1 MTAKIFR
8 NAFLIGFT
16 VLLACIL
23 LFFFIMYSNYQAQA
37 FDNLAIEAEHISEGM
52 QICGGESYLSA
63 VQSGERIT
71 WIAADGSVLYDN
83 MADSSTMENHLQR
96 PEVAEAFETGS
107 GRSDRYSSTILE
119 KNNYYALL
127 LKDGTVLRVAGKQT
141 SLAAMALMLVQ
152 PSLWIVVLVLVL
164 CGLLAMRL
172 ARQIVRPI
180 NAINPDNPNAT
191 PTYPELQPLITRLQ
205 EQNRTIRTQL
215 SELSTRQRE
224 FDAIT
229 ENMREGFLIV
239 DNKCSILS
247 SNRSA
252 LRLLGIDDAQKPENL
267 HQAVCSGKLLDL
279 VDNALAGTRGDEE
292 ITVGG
297 GTWQLFANPVI
308 TAGHVTGAI
317 IIFMDV
323 TEREQREA
331 LRREFSAN
339 VSHELK
345 TPLTSITGFAELMK
359 EGMVPKEKMQEFS
372 GDIYRE
378 SRRLIDLVDDII
390 QLSRLDE
397 GTANFSKSPVD
408 LYTLSG
414 QVIESLRPVAQKQ
427 DITLTLSGQHAVIE
441 GVEQLLQEMVYNLCD
456 NAIKYNISG
465 GSVTVSVWQN
475 GQTVTL
481 SVVDTGIGIPYADQ
495 SRVFER
501 FYRVDKSH
509 SKEVGGT
516 GLGLSIATEIVQ
528 RHNGTLSLVD
538 REGPGTTV
546 RLELPIRQS
555 EVGGAQ
561 EGGNG

>member
-37 FDNLAIEAEHISEGM
+37 YDILEVEAEHISEGM
-52 QICGGESYLSA
+52 QICGGKEYLDA
-63 VQSGERIT
+63 MQSGERIT
-71 WIAADGSVLYDN
+71 WIAPDGSVLYDN
-83 MADSSTMENHLQR
+83 MADADTMENHLQR
-96 PEVAEAFETGS
+96 PEVQKAFETGS

-141 SLAAMALMLVQ
+141 SVAAMALMLVQ

-172 ARQIVRPI
+172 AKQIVRPI

-191 PTYPELQPLITRLQ
+191 PTYPELQPLISRLQ

-239 DNKCSILS
+239 DDKCNILS

-252 LRLLGIDDAQKPENL
+252 LRLLGIDGTQKPENL
-267 HQAVCSGKLLDL
+267 HQVVCSSELLAL
-279 VDNALAGTRGDEE
+279 VDAALDGTRGDEE
-292 ITVGG
+292 LSFSG

-308 TAGHVTGAI
+308 TGSRVTGAI
-317 IIFMDV
+317 VIFMDV
-323 TEREQREA
+323 TEREQREK

-345 TPLTSITGFAELMK
+345 TPLTSISGFAELMSQ
-359 EGMVPKEKMQEFS
+359 GLVPPDKVREFS
-372 GDIYRE
+372 LDIQKE
-378 SRRLIDLVDDII
+378 CTRLTNLVEDII
-390 QLSRLDE
+390 DLSRLEE
-397 GTANFSKSPVD
+397 GGGDMTWEDID
-408 LYTLSG
+408 LYTLCDDVLQSLEPVAKRQTVTLRLAG
-414 QVIESLRPVAQKQ
+414 ESLQVR
-427 DITLTLSGQHAVIE
+427 
-441 GVEQLLQEMVYNLCD
+441 GVYQVLREMIYNLCD
-456 NAIKYNISG
+456 NAIKYNRSG
-465 GSVTVSVWQN
+465 GSVTVAVARSAGRASV
-475 GQTVTL
+475 TVA
-481 SVVDTGIGIPYADQ
+481 DTGIGIPYEDQ

-509 SKEVGGT
+509 SRAIGGT
-516 GLGLSIATEIVQ
+516 GLGLSIVKHAAALHGAEIKLQ
-528 RHNGTLSLVD
+528 SQPEDGTVITVLF
-538 REGPGTTV
+538 PG
-546 RLELPIRQS
+546 E
-555 EVGGAQ
+555 
-561 EGGNG
+561 